1 MGVIREPAVSGA
13 FYPNDPGVLRKDIE
27 EYLGK
32 VPALDLSGDIRGLVA
47 PHAGYMYSG
56 QTAAY
61 GYKALSGRQYDTVV
75 ILAPSHRSF
84 FVGAAVQADGGYKTP
99 LGLVEIDE
107 ALAGDLARN
116 ENMVHVDPKMHR
128 REHAIEVQIPFLQ
141 YVLRDFRIV
150 PLIMGA
156 SQDPQS
162 SLELGAFIYDT
173 IKSREGR
180 CLILGSSDL
189 SHYYPY
195 GYAVQLDRS
204 GIELLERFDLDG
216 IARGLA
222 TGTYEACGAG
232 AILATMRVCEKLGAS
247 RCRVLHYANSGD
259 VTGDKNGV
267 VGYVSC
273 VFYGG
278 KQ

>member
-13 FYPNDPGVLRKDIE
+13 FYPNNPDVLRKDIG

-32 VPALDLSGDIRGLVA
+32 VPASDLSGDIRGLVA

-75 ILAPSHRSF
+75 ILAPSHRSLF
-84 FVGAAVQADGGYKTP
+84 AGAAVQADGGYKTP

-128 REHAIEVQIPFLQ
+128 SEHAIEVQIPFLQ
-141 YVLRDFRIV
+141 CVLRDFRIV

-156 SQDPQS
+156 GQDPQS
-162 SLELGAFIYDT
+162 SLELGAFIYDA
-173 IKSREGR
+173 IKNREER

-216 IARGLA
+216 IARGLTA
-222 TGTYEACGAG
+222 GTYEACGAG
-232 AILATMRVCEKLGAS
+232 AILATMQVCEKLGAS
-247 RCRVLHYANSGD
+247 RCRVLHYENSGD
-259 VTGDKNGV
+259 VTGDRNGV

-278 KQ
+278 KK